1 MKSLGI
7 KDGREWVQLEVE
19 AQDVEGSGRIP
30 TPAGIVAFARA
41 RGFDAK
47 RWGEGP
53 EDGWIWIQGPR
64 L

>member
-7 KDGREWVQLEVE
+7 KDGREWVQIEAE
-19 AQDVEGSGRIP
+19 AQDVEGSGSIP
-30 TPAGIVAFARA
+30 TPSAIVGFARA

-47 RWGEGP
+47 RWGECP